1 MELPFPKGKRP
12 EKHVWVEVLEP
23 RVPLLYV
30 LSLRCTSAIH
40 LDFLSRQLEEPKVR
54 AGDKLQ
60 KQSESIQE
68 EVPTGDLVVAGK
80 PTQGSYEEESFPL
93 GVVVEWHF
101 HWLLDQTCI

>member
-1 MELPFPKGKRP
+1 M
-12 EKHVWVEVLEP
+12 EVLEP
-23 RVPLLYV
+23 RVLLLYV
-30 LSLRCTSAIH
+30 LSLRCTAAIH
-40 LDFLSRQLEEPKVR
+40 LDLLSRQLEEPEVR

-60 KQSESIQE
+60 KWSESIQE

-80 PTQGSYEEESFPL
+80 PTQSSYEESFPM